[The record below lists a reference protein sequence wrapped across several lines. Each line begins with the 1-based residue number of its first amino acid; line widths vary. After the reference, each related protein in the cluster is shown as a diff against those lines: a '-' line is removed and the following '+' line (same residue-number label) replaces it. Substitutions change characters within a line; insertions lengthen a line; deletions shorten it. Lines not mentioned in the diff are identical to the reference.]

1 MIRGQP
7 RSTRTD
13 TLFPYTT
20 LFRSYVAIAAAA
32 EASSEHP
39 LAQAVVNAAFE
50 RGAVPPGVERFEAVP
65 GKGVIAHIDGEEIVV
80 GSPRFLA
87 DRGIDLAR
95 LASRIAALEGMGR
108 TVITVARKGQPL
120 GVLALGAALTP
131 EAVDA
136 FARLKEAGLR
146 LVLLT
151 GDNKPPARHN
161 PQDAGDGKGH
171 AP

>member
-50 RGAVPPGVERFEAVP
+50 RGAVHPGVERFEAVQ
-65 GKGVIAHIDGEEIVV
+65 GKGGIAHIDGDEIVV
-80 GSPRFLA
+80 GRPRSLA
-87 DRGIDLAR
+87 ACGIGLVLIAI
-95 LASRIAALEGMGR
+95 RIASPEGSGGR
-108 TVITVARKGQPL
+108 GNKIDRHGQATRRRPRRSAR
-120 GVLALGAALTP
+120 TN
-131 EAVDA
+131 
-136 FARLKEAGLR
+136 EAG
-146 LVLLT
+146 
-151 GDNKPPARHN
+151 
-161 PQDAGDGKGH
+161 
-171 AP
+171 